1 MSRGGVF
8 SAIYAGIRSIK
19 WPHLGVVGNI
29 LGKEMGK
36 DLPRAV
42 GLSVIHWAP
51 AISICNTANFQLIRS
66 YFDPGSER
74 DIVDHGGQADFLPN
88 PAKVIQHVFFRG
100 NQQIRSD

>member
-36 DLPRAV
+36 DWPRAV
-42 GLSVIHWAP
+42 GLHALHWAP
-51 AISICNTANFQLIRS
+51 ALSICNTANVSAFGQRRTETLVLS
-66 YFDPGSER
+66 YVPR
-74 DIVDHGGQADFLPN
+74 TT
-88 PAKVIQHVFFRG
+88 
-100 NQQIRSD
+100 